1 MQQKRHFKIKK
12 NKVLSLD
19 SCGSTMFIAYIEAP
33 QFWLFSIF
41 FVLLAYNS
49 SNQVKNSNERDFV
62 FVDEPKRIFIF
73 NIKSMNK
80 TADMTKFRSI
90 YLHPF
95 RFKKKTKSRLM
106 IFSTI
111 NDHLWLF
118 FGRF

>member
-1 MQQKRHFKIKK
+1 
-12 NKVLSLD
+12 
-19 SCGSTMFIAYIEAP
+19 MFIAYIEAP

-80 TADMTKFRSI
+80 TADMTKFQCI

-95 RFKKKTKSRLM
+95 RFKKNKVEIDGLFNAKRSFVAAFLVD
-106 IFSTI
+106 FS
-111 NDHLWLF
+111 
-118 FGRF
+118 